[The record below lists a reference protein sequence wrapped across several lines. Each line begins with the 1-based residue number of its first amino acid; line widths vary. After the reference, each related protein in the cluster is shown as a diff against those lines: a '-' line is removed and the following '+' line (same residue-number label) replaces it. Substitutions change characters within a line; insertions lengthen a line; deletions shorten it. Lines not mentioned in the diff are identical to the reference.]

1 MMSSRTDEDSDHR
14 TRSHTKRKSISVWE
28 ALDHWVILQLLAVFS
43 FSFAV
48 GILFMHGTILWHQ
61 YKHGYT
67 IISNSPLL
75 MGRSSSG
82 ISIEKLPKNVKN
94 DIFEWSQG
102 QLRVN
107 TSIYVR

>member
-1 MMSSRTDEDSDHR
+1 
-14 TRSHTKRKSISVWE
+14 
-28 ALDHWVILQLLAVFS
+28 
-43 FSFAV
+43 
-48 GILFMHGTILWHQ
+48 
-61 YKHGYT
+61 
-67 IISNSPLL
+67 

-107 TSIYVR
+107 TSIYVRWYPSGGTDEKQQMWYMNRFSTRCLLRYCCVVEYELMRQEHVLFFDVVH

>member
-1 MMSSRTDEDSDHR
+1 MMSSSTDEESDDR
-14 TRSHTKRKSISVWE
+14 TTPDTKRSSISLWE

-61 YKHGYT
+61 YKHGYA
-67 IISNSPLL
+67 IIGSSPLL
-75 MGRSSSG
+75 IGRSSPG

-107 TSIYVR
+107 TSIFVR